1 MLEIYFKIS
10 MRTNNCG
17 LQVHKH
23 RPRHVLAGA
32 GLPEERIERVIA
44 TSDGIVAGHLTIR
57 LDTVLQTVQFPA
69 GVTHLYASLTNMDGD
84 AFTLQIER
92 KYIIIFYSLQ
102 VYFYSHVTQHNIA
115 TYFKPQPTNS
125 CVDVCRH

>member
-32 GLPEERIERVIA
+32 GLAEERVERVIA
-44 TSDGIVAGHLTIR
+44 ASDGLVAGHLAIR
-57 LDTVLQTVQFPA
+57 LDTVLQTVQLPA
-69 GVTHLYASLTNMDGD
+69 GVTDLYASLAHMDGD
-84 AFTLQIER
+84 TFTL
-92 KYIIIFYSLQ
+92 KTDHIIM
-102 VYFYSHVTQHNIA
+102 
-115 TYFKPQPTNS
+115 
-125 CVDVCRH
+125 